1 MSNHGSRPVAAPP
14 GGAVRRVLRELMEDQ
29 ELPGPNDRH
38 IELPYSVLG
47 RLVPGTDLIVA
58 YIPAHDEVYVIAL
71 LRI

>member
-1 MSNHGSRPVAAPP
+1 M
-14 GGAVRRVLRELMEDQ
+14 RRVLRELMEDQ